1 MLTDSIKK
9 PLVFLIKC
17 IVLSVFIF
25 SFIIFIDKWINI
37 AGFIM
42 GVFKTSEYIGET
54 KTAHKMVILKYVFFP
69 FSFLIAILILYKKG
83 NNKIDSPD

>member
-1 MLTDSIKK
+1 
-9 PLVFLIKC
+9 
-17 IVLSVFIF
+17 
-25 SFIIFIDKWINI
+25 
-37 AGFIM
+37 M